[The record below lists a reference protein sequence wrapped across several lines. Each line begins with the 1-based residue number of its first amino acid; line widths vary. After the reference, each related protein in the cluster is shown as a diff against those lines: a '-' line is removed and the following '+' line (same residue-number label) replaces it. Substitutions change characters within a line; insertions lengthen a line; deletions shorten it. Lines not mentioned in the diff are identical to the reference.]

1 MRLKDRVA
9 IITGAGQSEAA
20 GMGNGRATALTF
32 ARQGAKLML
41 ANRSSPSM
49 DETARQVRAEGFAVE
64 CMLADITKEAD
75 CRDLMAATR
84 NAFGR
89 IDILHNNVGAGTV
102 EGDTAEIDLET
113 WQQCLAMNLTGPM
126 LLSKHVL
133 PIMRAQRSGCIT
145 HTSSV
150 ASVASLPLI
159 AYKAAKSALEEFCR
173 WLAFENGPHNIRC
186 NVLMLGLLD
195 TPTAIEMY
203 HQTSGLPHEEIRRQR
218 AELPR
223 LGRMGDAWDAA
234 NAALFL
240 ASDAA
245 AYITGAVVPVDGGLT
260 TRVGS

>member
-1 MRLKDRVA
+1 MRLKDKVA

-20 GMGNGRATALTF
+20 GMGNGRATALAF
-32 ARQGAKLML
+32 AREGARLML

-49 DETARQVRAEGFAVE
+49 DETARLVRAEGFAVE
-64 CMLADITKEAD
+64 CMLADITREDD
-75 CRDLMAATR
+75 CRNLMAATR
-84 NAFGR
+84 EAFGR

-102 EGDTAEIDLET
+102 EGDTAEIDLQT
-113 WQQCLAMNLTGPM
+113 WQQCLDMNLTGPM
-126 LLSKHVL
+126 LLSKQVL

-159 AYKAAKSALEEFCR
+159 AYKAAKSGLEEFCR

-203 HQTSGLPHEEIRRQR
+203 HRTSGLAHDEIRRQR
-218 AELPR
+218 TELPR

-245 AYITGAVVPVDGGLT
+245 AYITGAVIPVDGGLPT
-260 TRVGS
+260 KVGS